1 MKKIFIFLSLAVFI
15 LSANAQTKFAKLK
28 NGLTLAYQSFGNT
41 ADPPVILINGTGA
54 PMTDWSV
61 VFCEKISS
69 HGFHVIRFDNRD
81 VGESSK
87 LDSVGNPDWAAIAPF
102 VKTCKAAP
110 LPYTILDMAND
121 VIELMDTLDINQAH
135 IAGASMGGAIAQ
147 LIAIHY
153 PDRILSLTLMS
164 SSTGDPN
171 LPSPSPEALKAMSTP
186 APKTKNRD
194 SLANYLVNTYRA
206 LGSTDDEQTLK
217 KKALEVV
224 DRSWYPAGSA
234 RQVAA
239 ILIAD
244 NCDRR
249 PELATIKVPT
259 MIIHGDS
266 DPLVSPQAAK
276 ELAETIPG
284 AELTMVKGMGHDLST
299 EFIDTIAN
307 ALIKNAD
314 KVKK

>member
-1 MKKIFIFLSLAVFI
+1 MKKVFTILSFIMFV

-54 PMTDWSV
+54 PMTDWPV
-61 VFCEKISS
+61 VFCEKIAS
-69 HGFHVIRFDNRD
+69 HGFRVIRFDNRD

-87 LDSVGNPDWAAIAPF
+87 LDSLGNPDWAAIAPF

-121 VIELMDTLDINQAH
+121 VIELMDTLHIKQAH

-153 PDRILSLTLMS
+153 PERVLSLTCMS

-171 LPSPSPEALKAMSTP
+171 LPPSSSAAVKAMSTP
-186 APKTKNRD
+186 APVTKNKD
-194 SLANYLVNTYRA
+194 SLADYLVNIYKA
-206 LGSTDDEQTLK
+206 LGSTDDQQTLK
-217 KKALEVV
+217 KKAMEVV

-249 PELATIKVPT
+249 PQLATIKVPA
-259 MIIHGDS
+259 MIIHGNS

-276 ELAETIPG
+276 ELVETIPG
-284 AELTMVKGMGHDLST
+284 AELTMVKGMCHDLST
-299 EFIDTIAN
+299 RFIDTIVN
-307 ALIKNAD
+307 AFVKNAER
-314 KVKK
+314 VKK